1 MKQNM
6 QNQTIAELYA
16 DEKKSEHSSNPN
28 DTLKLAKSL
37 YEKFHSKDARPK
49 LPLLN
54 FWVNKIYNKK
64 KNRK

>member
-54 FWVNKIYNKK
+54 F
-64 KNRK
+64 